1 MVVGDSPLRLQV
13 VLQSNKARREVAL
26 RQAGY
31 DRHNVHVLVVDH
43 HQFHYHLLC
52 QPGHLDNMKEDP
64 SVALAHALADGE
76 SNRLN
81 VVVTFVLKMTTHI
94 SL

>member
-1 MVVGDSPLRLQV
+1 MSDSPLHRQV
-13 VLQSNKARREVAL
+13 VLHLNKVRRNVTL
-26 RQAGY
+26 RQNGY

-52 QPGHLDNMKEDP
+52 HPDHLDNMKENL
-64 SVALAHALADGE
+64 SVALAHAQADGE

-81 VVVTFVLKMTTHI
+81 VIVTFVLKMSIHI